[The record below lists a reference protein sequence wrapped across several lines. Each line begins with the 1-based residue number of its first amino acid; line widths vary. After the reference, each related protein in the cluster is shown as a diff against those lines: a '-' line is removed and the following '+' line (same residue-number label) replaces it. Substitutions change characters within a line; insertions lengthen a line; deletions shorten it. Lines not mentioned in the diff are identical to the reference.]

1 MNSAI
6 TADQTLREL
15 ALAIARNQVGAMRP
29 THEVI
34 AGEGITQSE
43 YALISQNPQF
53 QRYVDAYCNELR
65 DNGFSFAAKAK
76 ILAEDLLVTSYHMAR
91 DPDVPA
97 AVRAKIHENFVEW
110 ADLKPKKDQNTVSGP
125 GFSITINLPAT
136 EQKPAETIILEAEP
150 EPKEAKKGPKQV
162 KNDPKTA
169 QNSPFLLVEP
179 DNYEYA
185 GDDYVE

>member
-6 TADQTLREL
+6 QADQLLREL
-15 ALAIARNQVGAMRP
+15 ALAIARNQVGAQRP

-34 AGEGITQSE
+34 AGECVTQAE
-43 YALISQNPQF
+43 YDLISKNPQF

-65 DNGFSFAAKAK
+65 DSGFSFAAKAK

-110 ADLKPKKDQNTVSGP
+110 ADLKPKKDQNVLAGT
-125 GFSITINLPAT
+125 GFSITINIPSTL
-136 EQKPAETIILEAEP
+136 EKPAETIVLETNFTEIEQKTVENAQTAPILSFSEDE
-150 EPKEAKKGPKQV
+150 E
-162 KNDPKTA
+162 
-169 QNSPFLLVEP
+169 
-179 DNYEYA
+179 YEYA
-185 GDDYVE
+185 GEDYYE